1 MNVRV
6 REIISINTRLKNV
19 YVLVL
24 FICMFVSGPKQYIS
38 YAYGMIIVLKILL
51 YTNQPSNE
59 YGCLHSFCNV
69 HLFVKI

>member
-6 REIISINTRLKNV
+6 REIISINTWLKNV
-19 YVLVL
+19 VL